1 MSEIISEIKSRLLI
15 EDVVRQYVPLKQAGR
30 NFKGLCP
37 FHQEKTPSFVVSPEK
52 QLAYCFGCHKGG
64 DIFAFIQEI
73 EGVDFKESIK
83 LLAEK
88 ANIDMSEYNSIS
100 KPQHSKSERDE
111 LYDIHKKSLSFYTN
125 LLWESDKGKK
135 VLEYLRLRGLED
147 ETIRK
152 FEFGY
157 APDSFDETHMMLVK
171 AGFSRK
177 MIALSGMAV
186 AKDTEHSKVYDRF
199 RGRLIIPIYD
209 SVGRIVGFGGRA
221 LKKGDNPKYL
231 NSPDSPIYKK
241 GEVLYGFNFAKN
253 SIKNNN
259 SAILVEGYFDV
270 VMAVQAGTGNVVAT
284 SGTALTSK
292 QIKLLKRFTKDL
304 TFCFDTDSAGVEAAK
319 RGFEI
324 AQNEDV
330 NVHICVLSNA
340 KDPADYIKESTNNWL
355 EVIKNTI
362 PFMQFCI
369 NEALN
374 KYDRKTLEGKK
385 KILSEILSFLSKVKN
400 AIDKD
405 FYIREIAQKL
415 DIKEVQIYDEMKRQR
430 KNLPSSKNTIKK
442 NIKSSSKKF
451 DTIEL
456 IFGLLL
462 EYNEI
467 LDGYIDLIDV
477 EYLPEDKKSIYNTY
491 KDNYNLLRAGKSRE
505 AFLSCFEPEVR
516 KRIELTSLY
525 IEETYSK
532 FNDEMLKNEFK
543 ALVDSFRM
551 ITNERLKRNLTNE
564 IREAEKKGNNTYARE
579 LLEKLK
585 TILSS

>member
-1 MSEIISEIKSRLLI
+1 MI